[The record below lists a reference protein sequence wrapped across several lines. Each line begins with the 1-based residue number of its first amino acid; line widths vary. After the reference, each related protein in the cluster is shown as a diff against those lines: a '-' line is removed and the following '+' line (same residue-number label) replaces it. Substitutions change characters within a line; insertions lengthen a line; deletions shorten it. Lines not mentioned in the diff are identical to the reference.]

1 MEQSSKILKNAVAA
15 AKETLQ
21 SLVDLDSQVA
31 KAADLIEQCLRA
43 GNKLLVCGNGGSAAD
58 ASHFAT
64 EFVVRFMTD
73 RPAYPAICLAGD
85 GGLLTAA
92 GNDYGFDEIFARQVA
107 AFGVP
112 GDLLICL
119 TTSGKSRNIER
130 ALQEAKAR
138 KLKTITFLG
147 RDGGSTIGMADVD
160 LLVRGDLTARI
171 QEAHQLLLHVL
182 CETIEVR
189 PIGKKKAS
197 KRTKDPKVQIEH
209 PRSPEL
215 SRVLWPKRFPAIL
228 AFLATAR
235 VRDPVADARLPLNFR
250 FRIWKSCRVSDRSRC
265 KHHPFPLNGQNAFGD
280 NMEFRPGSAAR
291 FNASHQGSSG
301 PAPCIS
307 MKRNAAPMLVQT
319 TIRSLQA

>member
-1 MEQSSKILKNAVAA
+1 MRQSSEVLKTAIEA

-21 SLVDLDSQVA
+21 SLLELDSQVA
-31 KAADLIEQCLRA
+31 KAAELIEQCLRA

-64 EFVVRFMTD
+64 EFVVRFMKD

-107 AFGVP
+107 AFGLPRDVM
-112 GDLLICL
+112 ICL

-138 KLKTITFLG
+138 ELKTIAFLG

-160 LLVRGDLTARI
+160 FLVRGDSTARI

-182 CETIEVR
+182 CEVVEARLTEL
-189 PIGKKKAS
+189 KKA
-197 KRTKDPKVQIEH
+197 H
-209 PRSPEL
+209 
-215 SRVLWPKRFPAIL
+215 
-228 AFLATAR
+228 
-235 VRDPVADARLPLNFR
+235 
-250 FRIWKSCRVSDRSRC
+250 
-265 KHHPFPLNGQNAFGD
+265 
-280 NMEFRPGSAAR
+280 
-291 FNASHQGSSG
+291 
-301 PAPCIS
+301 
-307 MKRNAAPMLVQT
+307 
-319 TIRSLQA
+319 

>member
-1 MEQSSKILKNAVAA
+1 MRQSSEVLKTAIEA

-21 SLVDLDSQVA
+21 SLLELDSQVA
-31 KAADLIEQCLRA
+31 TAAELIEQCLRA

-64 EFVVRFMTD
+64 EFVVRFMKD

-107 AFGVP
+107 AFGLPRDVM
-112 GDLLICL
+112 ICL

-138 KLKTITFLG
+138 ELKTIAFLG

-160 LLVRGDLTARI
+160 FLVRGDSTARI

-182 CETIEVR
+182 CEVVEARLTES
-189 PIGKKKAS
+189 KKA
-197 KRTKDPKVQIEH
+197 H
-209 PRSPEL
+209 
-215 SRVLWPKRFPAIL
+215 
-228 AFLATAR
+228 
-235 VRDPVADARLPLNFR
+235 
-250 FRIWKSCRVSDRSRC
+250 
-265 KHHPFPLNGQNAFGD
+265 
-280 NMEFRPGSAAR
+280 
-291 FNASHQGSSG
+291 
-301 PAPCIS
+301 
-307 MKRNAAPMLVQT
+307 
-319 TIRSLQA
+319 